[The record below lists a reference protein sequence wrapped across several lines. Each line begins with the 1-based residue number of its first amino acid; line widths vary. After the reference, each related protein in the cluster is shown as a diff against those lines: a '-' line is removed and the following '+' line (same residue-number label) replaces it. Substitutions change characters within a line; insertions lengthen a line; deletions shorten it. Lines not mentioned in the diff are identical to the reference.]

1 MIKIRTTIR
10 DQVDQ
15 EANMKTLV
23 DRYSSA
29 DKMSNNPA
37 RTMPQALFLCPSSL
51 ISTSGTDLF
60 EWLDERLTRGS
71 CHTTYR
77 QFQLTKHEVSLSSDN
92 EQKLT
97 VSGTEVSTWTSDDD
111 L

>member
-1 MIKIRTTIR
+1 
-10 DQVDQ
+10 
-15 EANMKTLV
+15 MKTLV

-29 DKMSNNPA
+29 ENMSNNPV

-77 QFQLTKHEVSLSSDN
+77 QFQLTEHEVSSSSDT
-92 EQKLT
+92 EQNLT
-97 VSGTEVSTWTSDDD
+97 ASGREVSTWTSDDD